1 MSIRIKIY
9 KNSLQQWYDQCFNLT
24 NYYNY
29 YLSDWSI
36 TLLTYKAPVS
46 DIKFLIEDV
55 FDYYGHYKQ
64 HPEFEEAT
72 PDLVDAIFQE
82 CAKFCENELL
92 PLYQS
97 GDKEGCKFDNGKVTT
112 PKGFKEAYQQYVAGG
127 WQSLSHPVEHG
138 GQGLPPSLGMV
149 KSEMMGT
156 ANWSWAMYPG
166 LSHGAM
172 NTIQSHGN
180 EKQKELYLTRLT
192 EGTWTGTMCLTEPQ
206 CGTDLGQVKTKA
218 EPNGDGT
225 YNISGTKI
233 FISAGEHDLTDNII
247 HIVLARLPGA
257 PAGTRG
263 ISLFIVPKV
272 QTDEAGN
279 LGEGNNVTCGS
290 IEDKMGIKASATA
303 VLNFDNAVG
312 QLIGPENKGLEC
324 MFTFMNTARVGT
336 ALQGICSAELAYQ
349 NSLIYAKERLSM
361 RSLTGKK
368 HPDKVADPIIVHPDV
383 RKMLMTQKAISEG
396 GRAMIYYTAK
406 IVDDIEMAKSD
417 QERKAADDRLGFI
430 TPILK
435 AFLTE
440 LGSESANH
448 GLQIFGGHG
457 YIKEW
462 GMEQI
467 VRDARIS
474 TLYEG
479 TTGIQALDLL
489 GRKILLTRGKALNS
503 FSKEV
508 LSFCK
513 DKSMISSNPHK
524 RQMNKFIWPLSKGI
538 ANWQQYSMR
547 LGLKAKKDRDMVGSA
562 SVDYLMFSGYIVMAY
577 FWAQMA
583 QSAYEKLATD
593 VENRDFY
600 RAKIKTAEFYFER
613 LLPRTKSLAKTMMSD
628 PKTLMQLD
636 QELLSFT

>member
-1 MSIRIKIY
+1 M
-9 KNSLQQWYDQCFNLT
+9 
-24 NYYNY
+24 
-29 YLSDWSI
+29 LS
-36 TLLTYKAPVS
+36 YKAPIA

-55 FDYYGHYKQ
+55 FKYYDHYKKYA
-64 HPEFEEAT
+64 EFEEAS
-72 PDLVDAIFQE
+72 PDLIDAIMQE

-97 GDKEGCKFDNGKVTT
+97 GDKEGCQFDNGKVTT
-112 PKGFKEAYQQYVAGG
+112 PKGFKKAYKQYVDGG
-127 WQSLSHPVEHG
+127 WSALSHPVEHG
-138 GQGLPPSLGMV
+138 GQGLPPSLGLV
-149 KSEMMGT
+149 QSEMVGT

-172 NTIQSHGN
+172 NTINAHGN
-180 EKQKELYLTRLT
+180 NKQKELYLTRLI

-206 CGTDLGQVKTKA
+206 CGTDLGQVTTKA

-225 YNISGTKI
+225 YNLTGTKI

-247 HIVLARLPGA
+247 HIVLARLPDA
-257 PAGTRG
+257 PKGTRG

-272 QTDEAGN
+272 KTSQDGT
-279 LGEGNNVTCGS
+279 LGDANNVVCGS

-312 QLIGPENKGLEC
+312 ELIGPENKGLEC
-324 MFTFMNTARVGT
+324 MFTFMNTARLGT
-336 ALQGICSAELAYQ
+336 ALQGVCSAELAFQ

-368 HPDKVADPIIVHPDV
+368 HPEKVADPIIVHPDV

-406 IVDDIEMAKSD
+406 IVDDISMAKTEK
-417 QERKAADDRLGFI
+417 ERQAADDRLGFI

-457 YIKEW
+457 FIKEW

-467 VRDARIS
+467 VRDARIA

-489 GRKILLTRGKALNS
+489 GRKILLTRGKSLND

-508 LSFCK
+508 LVFCK
-513 DKSMISSNPHK
+513 NHSLISSNPHK
-524 RQMNKFIWPLSKGI
+524 RQMNRFIWPLSKSI
-538 ANWQQYSMR
+538 ANWQQYTVR
-547 LGLKAKKDRDMVGSA
+547 LGLKAKSNRDIVGSA
-562 SVDYLMFSGYIVMAY
+562 SVDFLMYSGYVVMAY

-583 QSAYEKLATD
+583 QSAYEKLAEG

-613 LLPRTKSLAKTMMSD
+613 MLPRTKSLAKTMMAD

-636 QELLSFT
+636 QELMSFL

>member
-1 MSIRIKIY
+1 M
-9 KNSLQQWYDQCFNLT
+9 
-24 NYYNY
+24 
-29 YLSDWSI
+29 
-36 TLLTYKAPVS
+36 LTYKAPLT

-55 FDYYGHYKQ
+55 FDFYGHYKK

-97 GDKEGCKFDNGKVTT
+97 GDKEGCQFDKGKVIT

-127 WQSLSHPVEHG
+127 WQSLSHPLEHG

-149 KSEMMGT
+149 KTEMMGS
-156 ANWSWAMYPG
+156 ANWSWSMYPG

-180 EKQKELYLTRLT
+180 DKQKELYLTRLT

-206 CGTDLGQVKTKA
+206 CGTDLGQVTTKA
-218 EPNGDGT
+218 EPNSDGT
-225 YNISGTKI
+225 YNLSGTKI
-233 FISAGEHDLTDNII
+233 FISAGEHDLTDNIV
-247 HIVLARLPGA
+247 HIVLARLPNA
-257 PAGTRG
+257 PQGTRG
-263 ISLFIVPKV
+263 ISLFIVPKIK
-272 QTDEAGN
+272 TDKLGN
-279 LGEGNNVTCGS
+279 LTEPNGVICGS
-290 IEDKMGIKASATA
+290 IEDKMGIKASSTA

-312 QLIGPENKGLEC
+312 ELIGPEHKGLEC

-336 ALQGICSAELAYQ
+336 ALQGVCSAELAYQ

-368 HPDKVADPIIVHPDV
+368 NPEKIADPIIVHPDV

-406 IVDDIEMAKSD
+406 IVDDIEMAKTE
-417 QERKAADDRLGFI
+417 QEYSRADDRLGFI

-440 LGSESANH
+440 LGLESTSH

-467 VRDARIS
+467 VRDVRIS

-489 GRKILLTRGKALNS
+489 GRKILLTRGKSLNN
-503 FSKEV
+503 FCKEV

-513 DKSMISSNPHK
+513 DKSLLSNNPHK

-538 ANWQQYSMR
+538 ANWQQYSVR
-547 LGLKAKKDRDMVGSA
+547 LGLKAKKNRDIVGSA
-562 SVDYLMFSGYIVMAY
+562 SVDYLMFSGYIMMAY

-583 QSAYEKLATD
+583 QTAYEKLATD

-613 LLPRTKSLAKTMMSD
+613 LLPRTKSLGKTMMAD

-636 QELLSFT
+636 QELLSFS

>member
-1 MSIRIKIY
+1 M
-9 KNSLQQWYDQCFNLT
+9 LQ
-24 NYYNY
+24 
-29 YLSDWSI
+29 
-36 TLLTYKAPVS
+36 YKAPVM
-46 DIKFLIEDV
+46 DMKFLIEDV
-55 FDYYGHYKQ
+55 FKYYKHYESY
-64 HPEFEEAT
+64 PEFAEAT
-72 PDLVDAIFQE
+72 PDLVDAILQE

-92 PLYQS
+92 PLNQS
-97 GDKEGCKFDNGKVTT
+97 GDKEGCQFDNGVVTT
-112 PKGFKEAYQQYVAGG
+112 PTGFKAAYNKYVEGG

-138 GQGLPPSLGMV
+138 GQGLPPSLGMA
-149 KSEMMGT
+149 KQEMMGT

-172 NTIQSHGN
+172 NTIQSHGTQ
-180 EKQKELYLTRLT
+180 EQKELYLTRLT

-218 EPNGDGT
+218 IPNDDGT
-225 YNISGTKI
+225 YDIVGTKI
-233 FISAGEHDLTDNII
+233 FISAGEHDLTENII

-257 PAGTRG
+257 PEGTRG
-263 ISLFIVPKV
+263 ISLFIVPKIQV
-272 QTDEAGN
+272 DQQGN
-279 LGEGNNVTCGS
+279 LGEGNQVTCGA
-290 IEDKMGIKASATA
+290 IEDKMGIKASSTA
-303 VLNFDNAVG
+303 VLNFDNAKGV
-312 QLIGPENKGLEC
+312 LIGPKNKGLEC

-336 ALQGICSAELAYQ
+336 ALQGVCASELAYQ
-349 NSLIYAKERLSM
+349 NSLLYAKDRLSM
-361 RSLTGKK
+361 RALTGKK
-368 HPDKVADPIIVHPDV
+368 CPDKVADPIIVHPDV

-406 IVDDIEMAKSD
+406 IVDEIEMAKT
-417 QERKAADDRLGFI
+417 EEARKVADDRLGFI

-440 LGSESANH
+440 MGCESTSH
-448 GLQIFGGHG
+448 GMQVFGGHG

-467 VRDARIS
+467 VRDVRIS

-489 GRKILLTRGKALNS
+489 GRKILLTRGKSLQA
-503 FSKEV
+503 FSTEV
-508 LSFCK
+508 LRFCK
-513 DKSMISSNPHK
+513 DKSMISKNPHK
-524 RQMNKFIWPLSKGI
+524 RQMNKFIWALSKNT
-538 ANWQQYSMR
+538 ANWQQYTMR
-547 LGLKAKKDRDMVGSA
+547 LALKAKKDRDIVGSA
-562 SVDYLMFSGYIVMAY
+562 SVDYLMYSGYIMMAY

-583 QSAYEKLATD
+583 QTAYEKLATD

-613 LLPRTKSLAKTMMSD
+613 LLPRTKSLAKTMMAD

-636 QELLSFT
+636 EDLLSFL

>member
-1 MSIRIKIY
+1 M
-9 KNSLQQWYDQCFNLT
+9 
-24 NYYNY
+24 
-29 YLSDWSI
+29 LS
-36 TLLTYKAPVS
+36 YKAPIA
-46 DIKFLIEDV
+46 DIKFLMEDV
-55 FDYYGHYKQ
+55 FDYYGHFKKY
-64 HPEFEEAT
+64 PEFEEAT
-72 PDLVDAIFQE
+72 PDLGDAIFQE

-97 GDKEGCKFDNGKVTT
+97 GDKEGCTFDDGKVIT
-112 PKGFKEAYQQYVAGG
+112 PKGFKEAYNKYVEGG
-127 WQSLSHPVEHG
+127 WQSLSHPLEHG
-138 GQGLPPSLGMV
+138 GQGLPPSLGLV

-172 NTIQSHGN
+172 NTVQMHGSD
-180 EKQKELYLTRLT
+180 EQKELYLTRLT

-218 EPNGDGT
+218 EPNDDGT
-225 YNISGTKI
+225 YNITGTKI

-247 HIVLARLPGA
+247 HIVLARLPSA

-263 ISLFIVPKV
+263 ISLFIVPKIK
-272 QTDEAGN
+272 TDAQGN

-303 VLNFDNAVG
+303 VLNFDNAVCE
-312 QLIGPENKGLEC
+312 LIGPENKGLEC
-324 MFTFMNTARVGT
+324 MFTFMNTARIGT
-336 ALQGICSAELAYQ
+336 ALQGICAAELSYQ
-349 NSLIYAKERLSM
+349 NALIYAKERLSM

-368 HPDKVADPIIVHPDV
+368 NPEQVADPIIVHPDV
-383 RKMLMTQKAISEG
+383 RKMLMTQKSVSEG
-396 GRAMIYYTAK
+396 GRAMIYYAAK
-406 IVDDIEMAKSD
+406 IVDEIEMAKTD
-417 QERKAADDRLGFI
+417 EEKKIADDKLGFI

-440 LGSESANH
+440 LGLEAANH
-448 GLQIFGGHG
+448 GVQIYGGHG

-467 VRDARIS
+467 VRDTRIS

-489 GRKILLTRGKALNS
+489 GRKILLTHGRSLKN
-503 FSKEV
+503 FTKEV
-508 LSFCK
+508 LIFCK
-513 DKSMISSNPHK
+513 EKSMLSSNPHK
-524 RQMNKFIWPLSKGI
+524 RQMNKFIWPLSKAV
-538 ANWQQYSMR
+538 ANWQQYSLR
-547 LGLKAKKDRDMVGSA
+547 LAMKAKKDRDVVGSA
-562 SVDYLMFSGYIVMAY
+562 SVDYLMFSGYVVMAY

-583 QSAYEKLATD
+583 QASYEKLAD
-593 VENRDFY
+593 KNLENRDFY

-613 LLPRTKSLAKTMMSD
+613 MLPKTKSLAKTMMTD

-636 QELLSFT
+636 QELLSFL

>member
-1 MSIRIKIY
+1 M
-9 KNSLQQWYDQCFNLT
+9 
-24 NYYNY
+24 
-29 YLSDWSI
+29 
-36 TLLTYKAPVS
+36 LTYKAPIA
-46 DIKFLIEDV
+46 DIKFLIDDV
-55 FDYYGHYKQ
+55 FKFYDHYKK
-64 HPEFEEAT
+64 HEEFEEAS
-72 PDLVDAIFQE
+72 PDLVDAILQE

-97 GDKEGCKFDNGKVTT
+97 GDKEGCQYDNGKVTT
-112 PKGFKEAYQQYVAGG
+112 PKGFKEAYKQYVDGG
-127 WQSLSHPVEHG
+127 WSALSHPLEHG
-138 GQGLPPSLGMV
+138 GQGLPPSLGLV
-149 KSEMMGT
+149 QSEMTGT
-156 ANWSWAMYPG
+156 ANWAWSMYPG

-172 NTIQSHGN
+172 NTINEHGN
-180 EKQKELYLTRLT
+180 DKQKELYLTRLI

-206 CGTDLGQVKTKA
+206 CGTDLGQVTTKA
-218 EPNGDGT
+218 ELNEDGT
-225 YNISGTKI
+225 YNITGTKI

-247 HIVLARLPGA
+247 HIVLARLPDA
-257 PAGTRG
+257 PKGTRG

-272 QTDEAGN
+272 KASQDGI
-279 LGEGNNVTCGS
+279 LGDTNNVVCGS

-312 QLIGPENKGLEC
+312 ELIGPKNKGLEC
-324 MFTFMNTARVGT
+324 MFTFMNTARIGT
-336 ALQGICSAELAYQ
+336 ALQGVCSSELAFQ
-349 NSLIYAKERLSM
+349 NSLVYAKERLSM

-368 HPDKVADPIIVHPDV
+368 HPEKVADPIIVHPDV
-383 RKMLMTQKAISEG
+383 RKMLMTQKVISEG

-406 IVDDIEMAKSD
+406 IVDDISIAKSED
-417 QERKAADDRLGFI
+417 ERKAADDRLGFI

-440 LGSESANH
+440 LGYESANH

-467 VRDARIS
+467 VRDARIA
-474 TLYEG
+474 TIYEG

-489 GRKILLTRGKALNS
+489 GRKILMTRGKSLNA

-508 LSFCK
+508 LIFCK
-513 DKSMISSNPHK
+513 NNSLISSNPHK
-524 RQMNKFIWPLSKGI
+524 RQMNRFIWPLSKSI
-538 ANWQQYSMR
+538 ANWQQYSVR
-547 LGLKAKKDRDMVGSA
+547 LGLKAKSNRDVVGSA
-562 SVDYLMFSGYIVMAY
+562 SVDFLMYSGYVVMAY

-583 QSAYEKLATD
+583 QSAYEKLADD

-613 LLPRTKSLAKTMMSD
+613 MLPRTKSLAKTMMAD
-628 PKTLMQLD
+628 PKSLMQLD
-636 QELLSFT
+636 QELMSFL

>member
-1 MSIRIKIY
+1 M
-9 KNSLQQWYDQCFNLT
+9 
-24 NYYNY
+24 
-29 YLSDWSI
+29 LS
-36 TLLTYKAPVS
+36 YKAPIA

-55 FDYYGHYKQ
+55 FDYYGHYNKY
-64 HPEFEEAT
+64 PEFAEAT
-72 PDLVDAIFQE
+72 PDLNDAILQE

-97 GDKEGCKFDNGKVTT
+97 GDKEGCTFDNGAVIT
-112 PKGFKEAYQQYVAGG
+112 PKGFKEAYNKYVEGG

-138 GQGLPPSLGMV
+138 GQGLPPSLGLA
-149 KSEMMGT
+149 KQEMMGT
-156 ANWSWAMYPG
+156 ANWSWSMYPG

-172 NTIQSHGN
+172 NTVQTHGSD
-180 EKQKELYLTRLT
+180 EQKELYLTRLT

-218 EPNGDGT
+218 EPNDDGT
-225 YNISGTKI
+225 YNITGTKI

-247 HIVLARLPGA
+247 HIVLARLPNA
-257 PAGTRG
+257 PKGTRG
-263 ISLFIVPKV
+263 ISLFIVPKIK
-272 QTDEAGN
+272 TDAQGN
-279 LGEGNNVTCGS
+279 LGESNHVTCGS

-312 QLIGPENKGLEC
+312 ELIGPENKGLEC
-324 MFTFMNTARVGT
+324 MFTFMNAARVGT
-336 ALQGICSAELAYQ
+336 ALQGVCSAELAFQ

-368 HPDKVADPIIVHPDV
+368 FPDQVADPIIVHPDV

-406 IVDDIEMAKSD
+406 IVDEIEMAKTDAEKS
-417 QERKAADDRLGFI
+417 AADERLGFI

-457 YIKEW
+457 FIKEW

-467 VRDARIS
+467 VRDARIA

-489 GRKILLTRGKALNS
+489 GRKILLSRGKSLKA
-503 FSKEV
+503 FSKEI
-508 LSFCK
+508 LTFCK

-524 RQMNKFIWPLSKGI
+524 RQMNKFVWSLSKAV
-538 ANWQQYSMR
+538 ANWQQYSLR
-547 LGLKAKKDRDMVGSA
+547 LAIKAKKDRDIVGSA
-562 SVDYLMFSGYIVMAY
+562 SVDYLMYSGYIVMAY
-577 FWAQMA
+577 FWAQMV
-583 QSAYEKLATD
+583 QTSYEKLATD

-613 LLPRTKSLAKTMMSD
+613 MLPRTKSLAKTMMAD

-636 QELLSFT
+636 PELLSFL

>member
-1 MSIRIKIY
+1 M
-9 KNSLQQWYDQCFNLT
+9 
-24 NYYNY
+24 
-29 YLSDWSI
+29 LS
-36 TLLTYKAPVS
+36 YKAPIT
-46 DIKFLIEDV
+46 DIKFLFEDV
-55 FDYYGHYKQ
+55 FNYYDHYQ
-64 HPEFEEAT
+64 QYPEFEEAT

-92 PLYQS
+92 PLNQS
-97 GDKEGCKFDNGKVTT
+97 GDKEGCTFDNGNVTT
-112 PKGFKEAYQQYVAGG
+112 PKGFKEAYQQYVDGG
-127 WQSLSHPVEHG
+127 WQSLSHPIEHG
-138 GQGLPPSLGMV
+138 GQGLPASLGMV

-172 NTIQSHGN
+172 NTVQVHGT
-180 EKQKELYLTRLT
+180 EEQKNIYLTKLT

-218 EPNGDGT
+218 EPNDDGT
-225 YNISGTKI
+225 FNVSGTKI
-233 FISAGEHDLTDNII
+233 FISAGEHDLTENII
-247 HIVLARLPGA
+247 HIVLARLPNA
-257 PAGTRG
+257 PKGTRG
-263 ISLFIVPKV
+263 ISLFIVPKMQV
-272 QTDEAGN
+272 DEQGN
-279 LGEGNNVTCGS
+279 VGESNNVTCGS
-290 IEDKMGIKASATA
+290 IEDKMGIKASVTA
-303 VLNFDNAVG
+303 VLNFDNAKGV
-312 QLIGPENKGLEC
+312 LIGEENKGLEC

-336 ALQGICSAELAYQ
+336 ALQGVCAAELAYQ

-361 RSLTGKK
+361 RSLTGSKK
-368 HPDKVADPIIVHPDV
+368 PDLVADPIIVHPDV
-383 RKMLMTQKAISEG
+383 RKMLMTQKAITEG

-406 IVDDIEMAKSD
+406 IVDDIEMLKD
-417 QERKAADDRLGFI
+417 EKLRRKADNRLGFI

-457 YIKEW
+457 FIKEW

-467 VRDARIS
+467 VRDTRIS

-489 GRKILLTRGKALNS
+489 GRKILLNRGKYLKH
-503 FSKEV
+503 FTMEI
-508 LSFCK
+508 LGFCK

-524 RQMNKFIWPLSKGI
+524 RQMNKFIWPLSKAV
-538 ANWQQYSMR
+538 ANWQKNTVR
-547 LGLKAKKDRDMVGSA
+547 LAMKAKKNRDIVGSA
-562 SVDYLMFSGYIVMAY
+562 SVDYLMYSGYIVMAY

-583 QSAYEKLATD
+583 QAAYEKLATD

-613 LLPRTKSLAKTMMSD
+613 MLPRTKSLATTMMAD

-636 QELLSFT
+636 EELLSFL

>member
-1 MSIRIKIY
+1 M
-9 KNSLQQWYDQCFNLT
+9 
-24 NYYNY
+24 
-29 YLSDWSI
+29 LS
-36 TLLTYKAPVS
+36 YKAPIA

-55 FDYYGHYKQ
+55 FDYYGHYKKY
-64 HPEFEEAT
+64 PEFEEAT
-72 PDLVDAIFQE
+72 PDLTDAILQE

-97 GDKEGCKFDNGKVTT
+97 GDKEGCTFDNGKVTT
-112 PKGFKEAYQQYVAGG
+112 PKGFKEAYNQYVEGG
-127 WQSLSHPVEHG
+127 WQSLSHPIEHG
-138 GQGLPPSLGMV
+138 GQGLPPSLGMA

-172 NTIQSHGN
+172 NTVQTHGSN
-180 EKQKELYLTRLT
+180 AQKELYLTRLT

-225 YNISGTKI
+225 YSITGTKI

-257 PAGTRG
+257 PEGTRG
-263 ISLFIVPKV
+263 ISLFIVPKIK
-272 QTDEAGN
+272 TDTQGN
-279 LGEGNNVTCGS
+279 LGDENHVVCGS

-303 VLNFDNAVG
+303 VLNFDHAVG
-312 QLIGPENKGLEC
+312 ELIGPENKGLEC

-336 ALQGICSAELAYQ
+336 ALQGVCSAELAYQ

-361 RSLTGKK
+361 RSLTGTKY
-368 HPDKVADPIIVHPDV
+368 PEQVADPIIVHPDV

-396 GRAMIYYTAK
+396 GRAMVYYTAK
-406 IVDDIEMAKSD
+406 IVDDIEMAKTD
-417 QERKAADDRLGFI
+417 TEKKVADERLGFI

-457 YIKEW
+457 FIKEW

-467 VRDARIS
+467 VRDARIA

-489 GRKILLTRGKALNS
+489 GRKILLSRGKSLKA
-503 FSKEV
+503 FAKEV
-508 LSFCK
+508 LTYCK

-524 RQMNKFIWPLSKGI
+524 RQMNKFIWPLSKNV
-538 ANWQQYSMR
+538 ANWQQYSLR
-547 LGLKAKKDRDMVGSA
+547 LALKAKKDRDIVGSA
-562 SVDYLMFSGYIVMAY
+562 SVDYLMYSGYIVMAY

-593 VENRDFY
+593 VESRDFY

-613 LLPRTKSLAKTMMSD
+613 MLPRTKSLAKTMMAD

-636 QELLSFT
+636 AELLSFL

>member
-1 MSIRIKIY
+1 M
-9 KNSLQQWYDQCFNLT
+9 
-24 NYYNY
+24 
-29 YLSDWSI
+29 LS
-36 TLLTYKAPVS
+36 YKAPIT

-55 FDYYGHYKQ
+55 FDYYEHYQKFD
-64 HPEFEEAT
+64 EFEEAT
-72 PDLVDAIFQE
+72 PDLVDAIMSE

-92 PLYQS
+92 PLNQS
-97 GDKEGCKFDNGKVTT
+97 GDKEGCSFNEGIVTT
-112 PKGFKEAYQQYVAGG
+112 PSGFKEAYKQYVDGG

-172 NTIQSHGN
+172 NTIQTHGT
-180 EKQKELYLTRLT
+180 EEQKELYLTRLT

-218 EPNGDGT
+218 EDNGDGT
-225 YNISGTKI
+225 YNITGTKI
-233 FISAGEHDLTDNII
+233 FISAGEHDLTENIV

-257 PAGTRG
+257 PEGTRG
-263 ISLFIVPKV
+263 ISLFIVSKMNV
-272 QTDEAGN
+272 DQQGNIGEA
-279 LGEGNNVTCGS
+279 NNVTCGS
-290 IEDKMGIKASATA
+290 IEEKMGIKASSTA
-303 VLNFDNAVG
+303 VLNFDNAKGV
-312 QLIGPENKGLEC
+312 LIGPENKGLEC

-336 ALQGICSAELAYQ
+336 ALQGVCSAELAYQ
-349 NSLIYAKERLSM
+349 NSLLYAKERLSM

-406 IVDDIEMAKSD
+406 LVDEIEMAKTEK
-417 QERKAADDRLGFI
+417 ERKRADYRLGFI

-467 VRDARIS
+467 VRDARIA

-479 TTGIQALDLL
+479 TTGIQSLDLL
-489 GRKILLTRGKALNS
+489 ARKILLNRGKS
-503 FSKEV
+503 FKQFAFEI
-508 LSFCK
+508 LGYCK
-513 DKSMISSNPHK
+513 DKSMLSTNPHK
-524 RQMNKFIWPLSKGI
+524 AQMNRFIWPLSKAT
-538 ANWQQYSMR
+538 ANWQQYTLR
-547 LGLKAKKDRDMVGSA
+547 LALKAKKDRDVIGSA
-562 SVDYLMFSGYIVMAY
+562 SVDYLMYSGYVTMAY

-583 QSAYEKLATD
+583 QTAYEKLATD

-613 LLPRTKSLAKTMMSD
+613 ILPRTKSLAETMMAD

-636 QELLSFT
+636 EDLLSFVD

>member
-1 MSIRIKIY
+1 M
-9 KNSLQQWYDQCFNLT
+9 
-24 NYYNY
+24 
-29 YLSDWSI
+29 LS
-36 TLLTYKAPVS
+36 YKAPIT
-46 DIKFLIEDV
+46 DIKFLFEDV
-55 FDYYGHYKQ
+55 FNFYDHYQ
-64 HPEFEEAT
+64 QYPEFEEAT

-92 PLYQS
+92 PLNQS
-97 GDKEGCKFDNGKVTT
+97 GDKEGCTFDNGKVTT
-112 PKGFKEAYQQYVAGG
+112 PKGFKEAYKRYVDGG
-127 WQSLSHPVEHG
+127 WQSLSHPIEHG
-138 GQGLPPSLGMV
+138 GQGLPASLGMV

-172 NTIQSHGN
+172 DTVQLHGT
-180 EKQKELYLTRLT
+180 EEQKEIYLTKLT

-218 EPNGDGT
+218 EPNEDGT
-225 YNISGTKI
+225 FNVSGTKI
-233 FISAGEHDLTDNII
+233 FISAGEHDLTENIV
-247 HIVLARLPGA
+247 HIVLARLPNA
-257 PAGTRG
+257 PKGTRG
-263 ISLFIVPKV
+263 ISLFIVPKMEV
-272 QTDEAGN
+272 DKQGN
-279 LGEGNNVTCGS
+279 VGVSNNVTCGS
-290 IEDKMGIKASATA
+290 IEDKMGIKGSATA
-303 VLNFDNAVG
+303 VLNFDNAKGV
-312 QLIGPENKGLEC
+312 LIGEENKGLLC

-336 ALQGICSAELAYQ
+336 ALQGICAAELAYQ

-361 RSLTGKK
+361 RALTGTKK
-368 HPDKVADPIIVHPDV
+368 PDLVADPIIVHPDV
-383 RKMLMTQKAISEG
+383 RKMLMTQKAIAEG

-406 IVDDIEMAKSD
+406 LVDDIQMLKDEKL
-417 QERKAADDRLGFI
+417 RRRADNRLGFI

-457 YIKEW
+457 FIKEW

-467 VRDARIS
+467 VRDNRIS

-489 GRKILLTRGKALNS
+489 GRKILLNRGKYLKH
-503 FSKEV
+503 FTMEV

-513 DKSMISSNPHK
+513 DKSMISNNPHK
-524 RQMNKFIWPLSKGI
+524 RQMNKFIWPLSKAT
-538 ANWQQYSMR
+538 ANWQKNTVR
-547 LGLKAKKDRDMVGSA
+547 LAIKAKKDRDIVGSA
-562 SVDYLMFSGYIVMAY
+562 SVDYLMYSGYIVMAY

-583 QSAYEKLATD
+583 QAAYEKLATD

-600 RAKIKTAEFYFER
+600 RAKIKTAEFYFDR
-613 LLPRTKSLAKTMMSD
+613 ILPRTKSLAATMMAD

-636 QELLSFT
+636 EDLLSFL

>member
-1 MSIRIKIY
+1 M
-9 KNSLQQWYDQCFNLT
+9 
-24 NYYNY
+24 
-29 YLSDWSI
+29 
-36 TLLTYKAPVS
+36 LTYKAPVA
-46 DIKFLIEDV
+46 DIKFLVEDV
-55 FDYYGHYKQ
+55 FDYYGHYKK

-97 GDKEGCKFDNGKVTT
+97 GDKEGCQFDNGKVTT
-112 PKGFKEAYQQYVAGG
+112 PKGFKEAYQQYIEGG
-127 WQSLSHPVEHG
+127 WPSLSHPEEYG

-149 KSEMMGT
+149 QSEMTGT

-172 NTIQSHGN
+172 NTLQSHGSAA
-180 EKQKELYLTRLT
+180 QKELYLTQLT
-192 EGTWTGTMCLTEPQ
+192 AGTWTGTMCLTEPQ

-218 EPNGDGT
+218 EPNDDGT

-233 FISAGEHDLTDNII
+233 FISAGEHDLTENIV
-247 HIVLARLPGA
+247 HIVLARLPNA

-263 ISLFIVPKV
+263 ISLFIVPKIKS
-272 QTDEAGN
+272 DEHGT
-279 LGEGNNVTCGS
+279 LGEANNVTCGS
-290 IEDKMGIKASATA
+290 IEEKMGIKASSTA

-312 QLIGPENKGLEC
+312 ELIGPENKGLEC

-336 ALQGICSAELAYQ
+336 ALQGVCSAELAFQ
-349 NSLIYAKERLSM
+349 NSLAYAKERLSM

-368 HPDKVADPIIVHPDV
+368 YPDQVADPIIVHPDV

-406 IVDDIEMAKSD
+406 IVDDIEMAKT
-417 QERKAADDRLGFI
+417 EAEKKVADERLGFI

-440 LGSESANH
+440 LGLESANH

-489 GRKILLTRGKALNS
+489 GRKILLTRGKALNN
-503 FSKEV
+503 FSKEI
-508 LSFCK
+508 LTFCK
-513 DKSMISSNPHK
+513 DKSMLSSSPHK
-524 RQMNKFIWPLSKGI
+524 RQMNKFIWPLSKAV
-538 ANWQQYSMR
+538 ANWQQYSLR
-547 LGLKAKKDRDMVGSA
+547 LAMKAKSNRDMVGSA
-562 SVDYLMFSGYIVMAY
+562 SVDYLMFSGYVTMAY

-613 LLPRTKSLAKTMMSD
+613 MLPRTKSLAKTMLAD

-636 QELLSFT
+636 QELLSFS